1 MLDGKTMNTQ
11 CSIYYLHK
19 YIDKLIEDGSRIICI
34 FANNVKSNKP
44 LDSNVEEKNKYYNSR
59 YNNYYRQ
66 YKSNKIDED
75 MFNRI
80 KIKLKEL
87 KENCNDKKEFF
98 DEFTIF
104 EKEIIKKGQIR
115 LKKSVDENI
124 VEIFD
129 NMINKTN
136 KREILIMIK
145 SDILEF
151 CGEIS
156 PIELEFLSENIYDY
170 CCLMVNQITD
180 TKIMWY
186 ITRKNAK
193 YYDQVSEGDREKF
206 CFKFDLKQMQEL
218 IKNI

>member
-87 KENCNDKKEFF
+87 KENCNA
-98 DEFTIF
+98 
-104 EKEIIKKGQIR
+104 
-115 LKKSVDENI
+115 
-124 VEIFD
+124 VEATSES
-129 NMINKTN
+129 NRVNEPTSMSQ
-136 KREILIMIK
+136 R
-145 SDILEF
+145 SDWF
-151 CGEIS
+151 S
-156 PIELEFLSENIYDY
+156 
-170 CCLMVNQITD
+170 
-180 TKIMWY
+180 
-186 ITRKNAK
+186 
-193 YYDQVSEGDREKF
+193 
-206 CFKFDLKQMQEL
+206 
-218 IKNI
+218 